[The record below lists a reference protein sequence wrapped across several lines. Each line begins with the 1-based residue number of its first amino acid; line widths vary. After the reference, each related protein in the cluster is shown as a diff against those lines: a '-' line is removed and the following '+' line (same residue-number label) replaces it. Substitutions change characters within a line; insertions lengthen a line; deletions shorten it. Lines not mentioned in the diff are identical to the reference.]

1 MKSIAFTSVTCLGI
15 AALITGGYFAVQGL
29 KDPSDY
35 IPIHNQTVGDLRNVQ
50 TEPETNS
57 PEVPSITEPSAHNA
71 QVVTKP
77 VEISLATNLQKLIDS
92 KTVLKIG
99 SKGPS
104 VGYVQEFMNKYFKKT
119 LKVDNDFGKTLETN
133 VKAFQKAVG
142 LPQTGQVGTQGLT
155 KMVDW
160 LKKNP

>member
-1 MKSIAFTSVTCLGI
+1 MKSIAFTMVTCLGI
-15 AALITGGYFAVQGL
+15 AVLITAGYFAVEGL
-29 KDPSDY
+29 KDPSEY
-35 IPIHNQTVGDLRNVQ
+35 IPNHNQTIGDLRNVE
-50 TEPETNS
+50 TDPETNT
-57 PEVPSITEPSAHNA
+57 PPVPT
-71 QVVTKP
+71 VTTQAP
-77 VEISLATNLQKLIDS
+77 VQTPVNTLAVQNTLVDNLQKLIDA

-104 VGYVQEFMNKYFKKT
+104 VGYIQEFMNKYFKKS

-155 KMVDW
+155 KMVEW
-160 LKKNP
+160 LKKNS